1 MADVAYRFGTTV
13 DFKKH
18 RLLNLLTSQANESP
32 TYIEDLGVWL
42 KTLNSKV
49 LSGGVYAFVD
59 DPARLN
65 VVLGSYPAG
74 NTEIVPS
81 ELKDTQTGLEYDY
94 QKPTKNNFGQG
105 FTNNTFTH
113 PFNSN
118 SFSFGT
124 DSNTFGKGFSANKVG
139 SNFNRNTIGN
149 SCHHN
154 VFGEKFV
161 NNKLTGNNFS
171 NQFGD
176 SCFGLILGS
185 NVNNCIIGNGCEGV
199 TFGANCKRVTL
210 IDCVNDADTPL
221 VIPDNTSDVTYK
233 NNVLTL
239 DPYGVAGKLGKTANL
254 SDLQDKAASRLN
266 LGLTDATD
274 KILSTL
280 LPGFVDE
287 VNDDYGTLTA
297 LQAAI
302 PTGSKGVIYI
312 TTDNDKQYRW
322 SGTAY
327 HVMVQTPGT
336 TDAVAEGVNNL
347 YFTPVRSIGAL
358 LTGYAKAAASR
369 VIAAGDSVLTAIG
382 ILEKKAD
389 DNAAAITA
397 LAQSRKATIVQ
408 AFVTQAVVTVVHGYG
423 RFAGV
428 QVYEADGI
436 QTDGQVRQVDLN
448 TVEISFADP
457 LSGSVI
463 VF

>member
-32 TYIEDLGVWL
+32 TYIEDVGVWL

-81 ELKDTQTGLEYDY
+81 ELKDPQTGLEYDY

-239 DPYGVAGKLGKTANL
+239 DPYGVAGKLGKAANL
-254 SDLQDKAASRLN
+254 SDLQDAQIARRN
-266 LGLTDATD
+266 LGVTGTDNLILPALLPSQSQVGIEQSLASNATD
-274 KILSTL
+274 KVPS
-280 LPGFVDE
+280 V
-287 VNDDYGTLTA
+287 
-297 LQAAI
+297 AAVK
-302 PTGSKGVIYI
+302 T
-312 TTDNDKQYRW
+312 
-322 SGTAY
+322 
-327 HVMVQTPGT
+327 
-336 TDAVAEGVNNL
+336 
-347 YFTPVRSIGAL
+347 
-358 LTGYAKAAASR
+358 
-369 VIAAGDSVLTAIG
+369 
-382 ILEKKAD
+382 
-389 DNAAAITA
+389 AITA
-397 LAQSRKATIVQ
+397 LLNGAPDAYDTFKELADYIASDKTGAAAMLASIGQNTNAIALLNQNNKPPIVQ
-408 AFVTQAVVTVVHGYG
+408 AFAQVAVVTIAHGRG
-423 RFAGV
+423 RFVGV